1 MTSPMSEMHPTWE
14 ETVEAAL
21 DVQCVMARYL
31 RQIDEDDAGWELLG
45 EVFPQ
50 VVAIVE
56 RLEAFGHDRDPP
68 V

>member
-1 MTSPMSEMHPTWE
+1 MTSAMSDMLPTWE
-14 ETVEAAL
+14 EIVEAAL

-31 RQIDEDDAGWELLG
+31 RQINEDDAEWELLG

-50 VVAIVE
+50 MVTIVE